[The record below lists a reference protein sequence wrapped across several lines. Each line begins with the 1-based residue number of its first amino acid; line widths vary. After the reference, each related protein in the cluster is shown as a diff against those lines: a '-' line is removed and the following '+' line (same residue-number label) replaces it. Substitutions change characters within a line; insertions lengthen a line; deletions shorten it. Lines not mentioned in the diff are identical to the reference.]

1 MSIKRKPVVLVT
13 GAGSYCAVN
22 IIKSLKSTGKYRIIA
37 TDIFP
42 NSVGVF
48 RSDKGFIVPRE
59 GTDGEFISALLKI
72 CESEFVDVLIP
83 GFDSEIPYILDAKHR
98 FHGVGV
104 KVIIGNKL
112 LVEIGRNKNKL
123 SEFLKNHGFAY
134 LKSFLIDER
143 KKAVTEIPFPMVVK
157 PLAGWGQRGFHIIHS
172 DDEMSN
178 VINALDHRED
188 YFIQEYV
195 DDSEGEFTNSVS
207 VAEDGEILGC
217 VCSKRE
223 LVKGD
228 SRKILID
235 EFPDVRQQMINIAKA
250 IGSPGPINLQCRLR
264 DGIAFVFEI
273 NCRFST
279 TNCVR
284 AACGYNEVELLVD
297 NFLTGAKRH
306 IAHIERKIAIAY
318 LDYVYLD
325 PETVEN
331 FEKQGVT
338 SSKASLNV
346 WL

>member
-1 MSIKRKPVVLVT
+1 MSEACPTILVT

-22 IIKSLKSTGKYRIIA
+22 IIKSLKSIRKYRIIA

-42 NSVGVF
+42 NSAGVF

-59 GTDGEFISALLKI
+59 GPDGEFINTLLKI
-72 CESEFVDVLIP
+72 CESESVDVLIP
-83 GFDSEIPYILDAKHR
+83 GFDSEIPYIFNAKHR
-98 FHGVGV
+98 FQGAGV
-104 KVIIGNKL
+104 KVIIGNKV
-112 LVEIGRNKNKL
+112 LVQIGRNKYKL

-143 KKAVTEIPFPMVVK
+143 KNALAQIPFPMVVK
-157 PLAGWGQRGFHIIHS
+157 PLAGWGQRGFHIVHS
-172 DDEMSN
+172 EDEMSN
-178 VINALDHRED
+178 VFNAIKHPED

-207 VAEDGEILGC
+207 AAEDGEILGC
-217 VCSKRE
+217 ICSKRE

-235 EFPDVRQQMINIAKA
+235 EFPDVKQQMINIANA
-250 IGSPGPINLQCRLR
+250 IGSPGPINLQCRLK

-297 NFLTGAKRH
+297 NFLTGVKRH
-306 IAHIERKIAIAY
+306 IVHIERKVAIAY

-331 FEKQGVT
+331 FEKQKVT
-338 SSKASLNV
+338 SSKAIINA